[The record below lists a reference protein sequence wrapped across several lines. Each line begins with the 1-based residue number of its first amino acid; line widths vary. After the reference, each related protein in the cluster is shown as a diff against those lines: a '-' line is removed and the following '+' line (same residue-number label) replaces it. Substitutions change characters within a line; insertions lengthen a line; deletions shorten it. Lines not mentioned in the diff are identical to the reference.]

1 MDNSKDP
8 AQIVAKLL
16 SLKTADEIKTE
27 KELQDK
33 RKGEFLKK
41 EAEKK
46 KIKPKFYYDVKIE
59 CMIPATLTYRILAED
74 AHQAFSLI
82 KGKSPNSVQH
92 KLTGRK
98 ELIAKVYD
106 SGSTMMRFMKKLL
119 G

>member
-16 SLKTADEIKTE
+16 SLKPPQE
-27 KELQDK
+27 KKAEEKVEAKPQPI
-33 RKGEFLKK
+33 KK
-41 EAEKK
+41 EAVKKEKVK
-46 KIKPKFYYDVKIE
+46 TYFDVKVE

-74 AHQAFSLI
+74 AHQAFTLI

-92 KLTGRK
+92 KLIGRK

-106 SGSTMMRFMKKLL
+106 SGSTMMHFMKKLL

>member
-16 SLKTADEIKTE
+16 SLKTADQTKAE
-27 KELQDK
+27 KELKDK
-33 RKGEFLKK
+33 RKKELLKK

-46 KIKPKFYYDVKIE
+46 TIKPKFYYDVKIE

-74 AHQAFSLI
+74 AHQALALI

-92 KLTGRK
+92 KLIGRK
-98 ELIAKVYD
+98 ELVAKVYN
-106 SGSTMMRFMKKLL
+106 SGSAMLQFMKKLL